1 MYPLWKEY
9 NIFLKILYKK
19 LHLTFMTLIKSFS
32 FSSPFAKVAWRLQI
46 LYFFWICWYNLGIEK
61 EKRK

>member
-1 MYPLWKEY
+1 MAY
-9 NIFLKILYKK
+9 
-19 LHLTFMTLIKSFS
+19 MTLIKSFS
-32 FSSPFAKVAWRLQI
+32 FSSTFAKVAWRLQI